1 MLTDRINDFLN
12 EKDLAIVGLSTDT
25 KAFSRAVEKELLEH
39 EHRVYGVNPKFALT
53 DNYFPK
59 LADLPQHVK
68 SVIIMTPKEQTM
80 QAVQE
85 AIDNNLENF
94 WIYQGSDTPEV
105 LNLLKSRNK
114 NFISGRCVLMYLS
127 PVKGIHKFH
136 SIIHNILRIDKN
148 KV

>member
-12 EKDLAIVGLSTDT
+12 EKDVAIVGLSTDT

-39 EHRVYGVNPKFALT
+39 EHRVYGVNPKFVVK
-53 DNYFPK
+53 DNYYPK
-59 LADLPQHVK
+59 LADLPQQVK
-68 SVIIMTPKEQTM
+68 SVIIMTPKGQTL

-85 AIDNNLENF
+85 AIDNNLEKI

-105 LNLLKSRNK
+105 LNLLESRNK
-114 NFISGRCVLMYLS
+114 KFIHGRCVLMYL
-127 PVKGIHKFH
+127 PQVKGIHKFH
-136 SIIHNILRIDKN
+136 SVIHNILRIDKN